1 MKRFH
6 VIEIRFQK
14 DANPIKKKLLS
25 TDWLHKAILYSAS
38 KASVYQLQEDL
49 FTKKTHEAE
58 MGWSDRYNTDNGVP
72 THLLIIKKV
81 KKKNDEHSH
90 SILISEAVMLKC
102 KKYPEELT

>member
-6 VIEIRFQK
+6 VIEIQLQK
-14 DANPIKKKLLS
+14 DATPIKKKLLS
-25 TDWLHKAILYSAS
+25 TDWLHKALLYSAS
-38 KASVYQLQEDL
+38 KAAAYQLQEDL

-58 MGWSDRYNTDNGVP
+58 MGWSNRYNTDNGVP
-72 THLLIIKKV
+72 THLLIIKRV

>member
-6 VIEIRFQK
+6 VIEIQFQK
-14 DANPIKKKLLS
+14 DAAPIKKKLLS
-25 TDWLHKAILYSAS
+25 TDWLHKALIYAAT
-38 KASVYQLQEDL
+38 KAQAFNLQEDL

-58 MGWSDRYNTDNGVP
+58 MGWSDRFSIDTGVP

-81 KKKNDEHSH
+81 KKRSDEHTH
-90 SILISEAVMLKC
+90 AILISEAVMLKY